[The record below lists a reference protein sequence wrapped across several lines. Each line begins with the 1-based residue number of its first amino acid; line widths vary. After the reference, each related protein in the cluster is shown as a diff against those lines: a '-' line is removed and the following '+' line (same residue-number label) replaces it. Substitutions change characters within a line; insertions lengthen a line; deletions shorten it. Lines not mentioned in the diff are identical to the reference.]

1 MLTIRSTLD
10 LTGPERLAVKKRIKI
25 VTKMK
30 KAKQLEMF
38 MAQQQKEEEK
48 MYEMA
53 KTKKQKI

>member
-1 MLTIRSTLD
+1 
-10 LTGPERLAVKKRIKI
+10 
-25 VTKMK
+25 MK